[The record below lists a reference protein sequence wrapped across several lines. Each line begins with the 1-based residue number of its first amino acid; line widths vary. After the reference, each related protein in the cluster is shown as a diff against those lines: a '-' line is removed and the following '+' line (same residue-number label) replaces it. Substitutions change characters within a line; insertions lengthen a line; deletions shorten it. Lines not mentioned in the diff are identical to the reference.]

1 MWPTEKGKAV
11 GDEGLVEERQQP
23 GRTSSDSA
31 LILNTS
37 GLQAERRHMTKQR
50 KFFNSQ
56 QKELHNTDT
65 YLFYLVQM
73 LNKFI
78 WISLRAKVSGRVQR
92 RAEVLGSGQRQIK
105 FI

>member
-1 MWPTEKGKAV
+1 MIGRHKDYRRAVTSTTIPSRMWSAEKGKAV

-50 KFFNSQ
+50 KFLKSQ
-56 QKELHNTDT
+56 QKEPL
-65 YLFYLVQM
+65 
-73 LNKFI
+73 
-78 WISLRAKVSGRVQR
+78 
-92 RAEVLGSGQRQIK
+92 
-105 FI
+105 

>member
-1 MWPTEKGKAV
+1 MIGRHKDYTMAVTSTTSPSRMWPAEKGKAV

-37 GLQAERRHMTKQR
+37 GLQTERRHMTKQR

-56 QKELHNTDT
+56 QKEP
-65 YLFYLVQM
+65 
-73 LNKFI
+73 
-78 WISLRAKVSGRVQR
+78 S
-92 RAEVLGSGQRQIK
+92 
-105 FI
+105 